1 MAEKNVIKQ
10 NIFTA
15 MVFLLLPLT
24 AAADDYEQQAEYE
37 EDYYIQSELETAE
50 AAPEEEN
57 EFLEVGSV
65 IQQPETDD
73 GRAAEVRSAVCLLAL
88 KQLGIPYVPGGD
100 NPESGFDCS
109 GLIQYVFYNN
119 GIAVPRNSRSQ
130 FSCGDKVSLSAIQPG
145 DVVFFQVYSKGEYGQ
160 GAVLNKAAEYVKT
173 KPTHVG
179 IYLGSGIFIHAPSRG
194 QAIKK
199 SDLKS
204 RFWRSHL
211 IGIRNYTSRQAW
223 EASETTGVS
232 VNADAFVTDTAKAA
246 KKAGRILGKAADAY
260 KAAKKKLNEDSF

>member
-109 GLIQYVFYNN
+109 GLIQYVFY
-119 GIAVPRNSRSQ
+119 
-130 FSCGDKVSLSAIQPG
+130 
-145 DVVFFQVYSKGEYGQ
+145 
-160 GAVLNKAAEYVKT
+160 
-173 KPTHVG
+173 
-179 IYLGSGIFIHAPSRG
+179 
-194 QAIKK
+194 
-199 SDLKS
+199 
-204 RFWRSHL
+204 
-211 IGIRNYTSRQAW
+211 
-223 EASETTGVS
+223 
-232 VNADAFVTDTAKAA
+232 
-246 KKAGRILGKAADAY
+246 
-260 KAAKKKLNEDSF
+260 